1 MLGRWLQSGCLGL
14 ESGRFRD
21 DLELVVEVVH
31 DPNDQAER
39 THFLRYM
46 EDLGFHAYV
55 MRDDHSFREYAVKS
69 ARRLAPVKVTREL
82 TQSHNVIFSR
92 VDLETV

>member
-82 TQSHNVIFSR
+82 TQSHNVIFSP
-92 VDLETV
+92 VDSETV